1 MGGRQSINLC
11 VHILGPQEAGAGW
24 QPRQRDA
31 GAAGTRATGGRPRR
45 PWQRSPSSQHSA
57 THLPPLPGHPSC
69 PTAPRGNPQRGAGQ
83 GPGAAARGPGAGWGP
98 PERHPRPP
106 QRRPQRRTMRGRPA
120 THLSRGRAG
129 CPPGPRLPGALWD
142 RDSGMPATGKGTGRV
157 RVTGAWRAPG
167 LVGLRR
173 ETVACRRAASYRRAP
188 VSAAARPLP
197 RASPA
202 RKARGRAE
210 LPRAAP
216 APARPLARPLA
227 WARAA
232 HRRSPP
238 LQLLGLRAQPARP
251 ARLDGRLES
260 AARPAAAEAAHRLEA
275 GRRRAGKKLHGC
287 WWVSFSVIST
297 HSFGVLREN

>member
-1 MGGRQSINLC
+1 MRNLWVAGRALTSACTYLAHMKP
-11 VHILGPQEAGAGW
+11 VLDGSPGRGMRARLGPARPVTVPVDPGKGHRVHNTR
-24 QPRQRDA
+24 PRTCPRSRD
-31 GAAGTRATGGRPRR
+31 TRSAPRR
-45 PWQRSPSSQHSA
+45 PAGAHREARDRAGSRSA
-57 THLPPLPGHPSC
+57 RPGC
-69 PTAPRGNPQRGAGQ
+69 GLGT
-83 GPGAAARGPGAGWGP
+83 

-167 LVGLRR
+167 LVGLWR

-216 APARPLARPLA
+216 APARPLAQ
-227 WARAA
+227 ARAA
-232 HRRSPP
+232 HRRSSSW
-238 LQLLGLRAQPARP
+238 G
-251 ARLDGRLES
+251 S
-260 AARPAAAEAAHRLEA
+260 APSPRGPQ
-275 GRRRAGKKLHGC
+275 G
-287 WWVSFSVIST
+287 
-297 HSFGVLREN
+297 